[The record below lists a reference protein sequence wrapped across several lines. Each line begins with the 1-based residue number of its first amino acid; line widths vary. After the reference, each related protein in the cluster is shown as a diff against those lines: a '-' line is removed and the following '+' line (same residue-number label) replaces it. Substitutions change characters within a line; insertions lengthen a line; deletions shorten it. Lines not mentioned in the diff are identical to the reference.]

1 MQMICFNNCSKGV
14 QTGSFKTEVIRKCI
28 KGAKSRK
35 RVLFGQRIFIAT
47 TFRSSKYFKIHS
59 KLKL

>member
-47 TFRSSKYFKIHS
+47 TFRSSKYF
-59 KLKL
+59 